1 VILLQS
7 LTALQDALRLRRL
20 VPEIW
25 SGSLSLELCDLVS
38 LTGRVKDASAAQQ
51 LA

>member
-1 VILLQS
+1 VNLLKS

-20 VPEIW
+20 VPEIG
-25 SGSLSLELCDLVS
+25 SGSLSLELLDLVL
-38 LTGRVKDASAAQQ
+38 LTGRVKDASVAQR